1 MELAGFSDDFPL
13 AVTERGKYF
22 PRFVRGKYFLLVLT
36 ERKDLEFV
44 GFSSLI
50 LHVLVYKKS
59 GKELIFLSFFIFIV
73 IFLDN
78 GSNQVLA
85 ILLPS
90 NLGQR
95 DT

>member
-50 LHVLVYKKS
+50 LHFLVYKKS
-59 GKELIFLSFFIFIV
+59 GKELSLSFFL
-73 IFLDN
+73 FLF
-78 GSNQVLA
+78 L
-85 ILLPS
+85 
-90 NLGQR
+90 
-95 DT
+95 